1 MQVLTTSSVKKRNSA
16 EERGSAKERNS
27 AKKCNLAKECNSAKE
42 RISTKEP
49 NSAKEHSSVGVQLS
63 IRAHLSKGARPKQS
77 KMWRAEEERISA
89 QCATSTDVR
98 QNDAQMHL
106 NASHQPFSSFVENSR
121 VAPYPFTT
129 YLDSPIVP

>member
-1 MQVLTTSSVKKRNSA
+1 MQVLTTSSEKERGSA
-16 EERGSAKERNS
+16 EERGSAKKFS
-27 AKKCNLAKECNSAKE
+27 LAKEC
-42 RISTKEP
+42 

-63 IRAHLSKGARPKQS
+63 IRAHLINRAHLSKGARPKQS